1 MLPCGK
7 KKTKK
12 RKKKMKTNKELN
24 QDYDRRQS
32 EKIRPKGPDYNWK
45 PLEEVV
51 RKWVEA
57 SKNRE

>member
-1 MLPCGK
+1 
-7 KKTKK
+7 
-12 RKKKMKTNKELN
+12 MKTNKELN